1 MNNQYSLDGQNWT
14 PISSAGEDISAWLD
28 EQNDGLSGGSDVRLW
43 SGESQ
48 PGEAELTQA
57 KRVYRPSSNDGILTS
72 YAASALTIHYAR
84 CADSGDTA
92 IISVNNNVKPKNTR
106 LERLEESGD
115 LYFLSTLLEDQSDDL
130 VALWRVGGNPL
141 NFTTGKTS
149 TLKTTYTLIEA
160 PTITDEGVQGSV
172 LNRNRNY
179 SDDGLEFSRFT
190 GATYTGGTILSVTQ
204 TGASSS
210 PGQSSSNPAVEL
222 AGTLKANTDYI
233 LIVSPSASNDITLDI
248 LWWEK

>member
-1 MNNQYSLDGQNWT
+1 MSIQYSLDGDTWT

-28 EQNDGLSGGSDVRLW
+28 EQNDGLSGTSDVRLW
-43 SGESQ
+43 SGESE
-48 PGEAELTQA
+48 PGEDEITEA
-57 KRVYRPSSNDGILTS
+57 KRVYRPSSNDGILIS

-84 CADSGDTA
+84 CASSGDTA
-92 IISVNNNVKPKNTR
+92 TISVNNNIKPKNTR

-130 VALWRVGGNPL
+130 VALWRVGENPL

-160 PTITDEGVQGSV
+160 PTVTADGTQGSV
-172 LNRNRNY
+172 FNRNRNY
-179 SDDGLEFSRFT
+179 PDDGLEFTRFT
-190 GATYTGGTILSVTQ
+190 GASYSGGTTLSVTQ

-210 PGQSSSNPAVEL
+210 PGQSSSSPAVEL